1 MYRVST
7 EKNRLNDSSFLN
19 SYIKAQ
25 ILQIFTILIG
35 LWAWKSHKI
44 YANHNWVS
52 MIQCYKK
59 NFRIHYLTKRIGRGQ
74 K

>member
-35 LWAWKSHKI
+35 L
-44 YANHNWVS
+44 
-52 MIQCYKK
+52 
-59 NFRIHYLTKRIGRGQ
+59 
-74 K
+74 